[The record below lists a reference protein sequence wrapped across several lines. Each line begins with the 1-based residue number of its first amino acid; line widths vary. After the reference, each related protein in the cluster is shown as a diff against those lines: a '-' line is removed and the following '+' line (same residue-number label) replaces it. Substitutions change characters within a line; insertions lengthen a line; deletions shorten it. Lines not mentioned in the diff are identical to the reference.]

1 MLNKYDKNCEIGK
14 YLNANSFNFIE
25 CVADNLVLTSE
36 GETLNTTINASTE
49 KAINYQLPILWLMI
63 ITNVFMK

>member
-36 GETLNTTINASTE
+36 GET
-49 KAINYQLPILWLMI
+49 
-63 ITNVFMK
+63 

>member
-1 MLNKYDKNCEIGK
+1 MLNKYDKKCEIGK

-25 CVADNLVLTSE
+25 CVADNLVLASE

-49 KAINYQLPILWLMI
+49 KVINHQLPIL
-63 ITNVFMK
+63 